1 MEYIRQPVG
10 EYHSLRAAVFGGDSP
25 FIARVKLYDKMV
37 NHQIYSGLYN
47 GRQECQYMKKK
58 LVLFRQ
64 LFVIGCLFFL
74 CGTKLEAGA
83 AQKQISDYIDVPA
96 YQGEEAVE
104 INDNE
109 PFFAVP
115 SRA

>member
-1 MEYIRQPVG
+1 
-10 EYHSLRAAVFGGDSP
+10 
-25 FIARVKLYDKMV
+25 
-37 NHQIYSGLYN
+37 
-47 GRQECQYMKKK
+47 MKKK

-64 LFVIGCLFFL
+64 LFVIGCLLFL

-109 PFFAVP
+109 PFFDENDSAFLP
-115 SRA
+115 EQYYASRPDGRAAAQKERAAFTREAISSLIS